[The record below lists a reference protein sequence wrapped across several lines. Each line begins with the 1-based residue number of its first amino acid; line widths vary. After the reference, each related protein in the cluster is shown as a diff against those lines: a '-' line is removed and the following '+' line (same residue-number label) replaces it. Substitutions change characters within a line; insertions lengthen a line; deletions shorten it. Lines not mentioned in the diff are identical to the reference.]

1 VALLIGG
8 IEASGVIREQLKL
21 TGGVWDLVG
30 SLDDN
35 IGALGFMIIGVF
47 VLCWLGSVIVYRI
60 KGFDQLDSAATLNP
74 E

>member
-8 IEASGVIREQLKL
+8 VEAIGLFKDQMKL

-30 SLDDN
+30 SLKDN
-35 IGALGFMIIGVF
+35 FGALGLIIIGVF
-47 VLCWLGSVIVYRI
+47 VLSWVGSVVFYRI
-60 KGFDQLDSAATLNP
+60 NGFDRLEAPVAATS